1 MGTYNFEKKSAEEN
15 TRIPHHDGTV
25 KFDGWVNVLTGLGMR
40 GRDKNVHSH
49 FWIERIFEQA
59 ELDQLY
65 RSDGIT
71 RRIMDIVPA
80 EMVRQGWEIEGD
92 SDQKINSKMES
103 IKASYSL
110 ITVLRWARLYGGA
123 LCVMG
128 IADGLPL
135 EEPVDEKNIRDVK
148 WLHVF
153 DRFQAFSRDGTF
165 EKDLN
170 SPNYGFPNVYTVNDT
185 RTGAL
190 FYVHHSRILRADWS
204 ILPPRQQNF
213 NNGWGDPLIQSIYNE
228 LKNYSTAF
236 ANAGL
241 IMQDFVNYTLS
252 IPNLAELIA
261 SQCAD
266 NQVMK
271 RLDILN
277 LTKGATNTM
286 ILDAQEK
293 YEKSSTNISGVP
305 ELLDRFM
312 LALSAVSGVPVS
324 LLFGRSAAGLN
335 STGDNDVRNFYDMVK
350 QEQETKLKPML
361 EKLTRYIML
370 SKDGSF
376 AGIEP
381 ENWSVQ
387 FVPLWQNTEEQEA
400 LVRKIIAETDA
411 IYLDRGV
418 LDAAEVAV
426 SRFGGNRWS
435 MNTEVALEAREG
447 GFDPK
452 EVEELEKEKAAQET
466 PPPGIGPDF
475 MPTGVGSRYRGA
487 L

>member
-1 MGTYNFEKKSAEEN
+1 MGTYNFEKKSAEEQSR
-15 TRIPHHDGTV
+15 TPHQDGSV
-25 KFDGWVNVLTGLGMR
+25 KSDGWVNVLTGLGMR

-286 ILDAQEK
+286 ILDAEEK
-293 YEKSSTNISGVP
+293 HEKSTTNISGIP
-305 ELLDRFM
+305 C
-312 LALSAVSGVPVS
+312 
-324 LLFGRSAAGLN
+324 
-335 STGDNDVRNFYDMVK
+335 NF
-350 QEQETKLKPML
+350 
-361 EKLTRYIML
+361 
-370 SKDGSF
+370 F
-376 AGIEP
+376 
-381 ENWSVQ
+381 
-387 FVPLWQNTEEQEA
+387 F
-400 LVRKIIAETDA
+400 
-411 IYLDRGV
+411 
-418 LDAAEVAV
+418 
-426 SRFGGNRWS
+426 F
-435 MNTEVALEAREG
+435 
-447 GFDPK
+447 
-452 EVEELEKEKAAQET
+452 
-466 PPPGIGPDF
+466 
-475 MPTGVGSRYRGA
+475 
-487 L
+487 